1 MHIVAVKKSGL
12 LENKSLAKFALLALA
27 QSWALNFLSRQAGLK
42 TFFTFEM
49 KRKIKFFH
57 YLT

>member
-1 MHIVAVKKSGL
+1 MNKSRL

-27 QSWALNFLSRQAGLK
+27 QFWALNFLSRQAGLK
-42 TFFTFEM
+42 TFFTFEI
-49 KRKIKFFH
+49 KRKITFFH